1 MNLYTHALPDNMT
14 RQFTSIAICL
24 VVFLLAGCAKP
35 VPKVA
40 KPAEGRRTRLAA
52 QLEQGV
58 ERFRGATH
66 AVRGLAWVDLDTADE
81 DWKTEAAI
89 VVRRPNLLRIDVMD
103 SLADVWA
110 KIGSDGKNMWL
121 YVPGK
126 GKLYKGRASSRNM
139 RRLTSFDS
147 EPGDLVSLISGM
159 PPLPENAE
167 MVQVGGTGDRHF
179 VDRISGVHVWMEKG
193 RKRRIVRCAR
203 YSEDG
208 ATDYEV
214 AFSDYRRTGGV
225 DYPYA
230 IDASFPRN
238 GARLRLEYRDVVL
251 GGDVPDDVFAPPAR
265 HTGKTVRLRENR

>member
-1 MNLYTHALPDNMT
+1 MIPRPCSIPMRKYINLTALML
-14 RQFTSIAICL
+14 F
-24 VVFLLAGCAKP
+24 VVVSSGCAEP

-58 ERFRGATH
+58 EKFRGATH
-66 AVRGLAWVDLDTADE
+66 TVRGLAWVDLDTSDE

-89 VVRRPNLLRIDVMD
+89 AVRRPDLLRIDVMD
-103 SLADVWA
+103 ALADVWA
-110 KIGSDGKNMWL
+110 KIGSDGKDMWL

-126 GKLYKGRASSRNM
+126 EKLYKGRASSRNM

-167 MVQVGGTGDRHF
+167 LVQVGGAGGRHF
-179 VDRISGVHVWMEKG
+179 VDRVSGVHVWMEKG
-193 RKRRIVRCAR
+193 RKRRIERCAR

-208 ATDYEV
+208 ATDYEI
-214 AFSDYRRTGGV
+214 AFSDYRRIGGV

-230 IDASFPRN
+230 IDAAFPRS
-238 GARLRLEYRDVVL
+238 GARLRIEYRDVVL
-251 GGDVPDDVFAPPAR
+251 GGDVPDGTFAPPAR
-265 HTGKTVRLRENR
+265 RRGKTVRLKDRR

>member
-1 MNLYTHALPDNMT
+1 MIPRPSSIPMLRHINLTALIL
-14 RQFTSIAICL
+14 F
-24 VVFLLAGCAKP
+24 VVVSAGCAKP

-52 QLEQGV
+52 QIEEGV
-58 ERFRGATH
+58 EKFRGATH
-66 AVRGLAWVDLDTADE
+66 TVRGLAWVDLDTADE

-89 VVRRPNLLRIDVMD
+89 AVRRPDLLRIDVMD

-110 KIGSDGKNMWL
+110 KIGSDGKDMWL

-167 MVQVGGTGDRHF
+167 LVQVGGAGDRHF
-179 VDRISGVHVWMEKG
+179 VDRVSGVHVWIEKG
-193 RKRRIVRCAR
+193 RKRRISRCAR
-203 YSEDG
+203 YSQDG
-208 ATDYEV
+208 ATDYEIV
-214 AFSDYRRTGGV
+214 FSDYRRTRGV

-238 GARLRLEYRDVVL
+238 GARLRLEYKDVVL
-251 GGDVPDDVFAPPAR
+251 GGDVPDDTFAPPAR
-265 HTGKTVRLRENR
+265 RKGKTVRLKDRR